1 MLRTLSGEAVGL
13 VGCEYSLLNLKW
25 GGRRADKMPVGI
37 LFALIRAN
45 GGRKEAAT
53 RKRNV

>member
-37 LFALIRAN
+37 LFALIWAN